1 MDLGYILSY
10 LAYVFIRVADRKM
23 EHPLNELI
31 TKRTKKCRVLIITTK
46 NVQTRVSVDDIL

>member
-1 MDLGYILSY
+1 MDLGYILWY

-31 TKRTKKCRVLIITTK
+31 TKTTKKCRVLIITTK
-46 NVQTRVSVDDIL
+46 NVQTRDSVDDIL